1 MSGSSDSRV
10 AAFRWLDDMRSDL
23 SYGFRSLRRRP
34 GLLVAA
40 LLTLGLGI
48 GATVAMF
55 GVLNLALFR
64 ALPYPEADRLVV
76 GRTIWPDGSIG
87 NMVSAYD
94 FFDVREASS
103 SFESLSAITPF
114 TRDATITGVD
124 EPERVPAA
132 YIGPGLFRTLGVPVH
147 LGREFNAE
155 EGEPGAARTILI
167 SGRYWR
173 TRLGADPS
181 VVGSTVT
188 VNGSLFTVVGVTPPD
203 FRFVTDADLF
213 APMVRGGDM
222 AQARQWHNWL
232 VVGRLADGV
241 TVEEAAAEVGVIM
254 GRLASEY
261 PESNQD
267 KGMLISG
274 MQEAMVEG
282 FRPTILMLMGA
293 IVLVLLIACGNVA
306 SLLLARGST
315 RGTEIAMRAALGAPR
330 GRIVQQLLTES
341 IPLGLAAGVLGT
353 VLAFLAQR
361 TLVAATP
368 LTRLGL
374 ESVGFQPEVLGFAL
388 ILSLGTVLVFGLA
401 PALMGSRVDLAEE
414 LKAGTRSVAG
424 GRARFRSVLVISQVA
439 LSVVLL
445 VGAALLVQ
453 SFTRLRS
460 VDPGFRTDHLLTAE
474 IGLPQGAYEV
484 EQRTPFFQ
492 ELLDRARALP
502 GVEEAGMIS
511 QLPMRDP
518 GNNVPAWNPENPPA
532 DGSQVR
538 AAYQRNILPGYF
550 EAMDIPILAGRDVAD
565 TDGQGA
571 VQVVLISQTM
581 AQTLYPEQ
589 EPLGRELLV
598 DEGDEAG
605 RYEIIGVVG
614 DVAIYSLGAGPQMTM
629 YFSHAQRRSS
639 VMRIAVHTAGGAGT
653 IVGPLRETLS
663 GMDPNIPL
671 AGVGTMGEVLD
682 SSTSFRRTVAGAVGI
697 FALAA
702 LLLAALGLY
711 GVLAYQ
717 VTQRTHEIGIRVAL
731 GARAEHIL
739 RMVLGHGFTLV
750 GIGLAFGVVGAFAA
764 ARAIRGR
771 LYEVGATDPV
781 TFVSVV
787 LFFAI
792 VALFSCLLPSWKAWR
807 VDPVVAFRAE

>member
-1 MSGSSDSRV
+1 
-10 AAFRWLDDMRSDL
+10 
-23 SYGFRSLRRRP
+23 
-34 GLLVAA
+34 LVAA

-64 ALPYPEADRLVV
+64 ALPYPDADRLVV
-76 GRTIWPDGSIG
+76 GRTIWPNGTIG

-94 FFDVREASS
+94 FFDVREGVS
-103 SFESLSAITPF
+103 SFESLATITPF

-132 YIGPGLFRTLGVPVH
+132 YVGPGLFRTLGVPLQ

-155 EGEPGAARTILI
+155 EGEPGAAPTILI

-181 VVGSTVT
+181 IVGSTLT
-188 VNGSLFTVVGVTPPD
+188 INGSPFTVVGVTRPG
-203 FRFVTDADLF
+203 FRFVVDADLL

-222 AQARQWHNWL
+222 AGARQWHNWL

-241 TVEEAAAEVGVIM
+241 TVDEADAEVGVIM
-254 GRLASEY
+254 EHLADEY
-261 PESNQD
+261 PESNRD
-267 KGMLISG
+267 KGMRISG

-315 RGTEIAMRAALGAPR
+315 RGTELAMRSALGAPR
-330 GRIVQQLLTES
+330 GRLIQQLLTES
-341 IPLGLAAGVLGT
+341 VPLGLAAGALGT
-353 VLAFLAQR
+353 VLALLMQHS
-361 TLVAATP
+361 LVAATP
-368 LTRLGL
+368 LTSLGL
-374 ESVGFQPEVLGFAL
+374 ETVGLQPELLAFAL
-388 ILSLGTVLVFGLA
+388 LLSLGTVLVFGLA
-401 PALMGSRVDLAEE
+401 PAVMGSRVNLAEE
-414 LKAGTRSVAG
+414 LKAGSRSVAG
-424 GRARFRSVLVISQVA
+424 GRARFRSVLVIGQVA

-445 VGAALLVQ
+445 VGAGLLVQ

-460 VDPGFRTDHLLTAE
+460 VDPGFRTESLLTAE
-474 IGLPQGAYEV
+474 IGLPRSEYDLEA
-484 EQRTPFFQ
+484 RTRFFQ
-492 ELLDRARALP
+492 ELLDLTRALP

-532 DGSQVR
+532 DAAQLR
-538 AAYQRNILPGYF
+538 AAYQRIVMPGYF
-550 EAMDIPILAGRDVAD
+550 DAMDIPVVSGRDVAD
-565 TDGQGA
+565 TDADGA
-571 VQVVLISQTM
+571 VPVVLINETM
-581 AQTLYPEQ
+581 ARTLYPDQ
-589 EPLGRELLV
+589 EPLGRQLEV
-598 DEGDEAG
+598 DEGDDTG

-614 DVAIYSLGAGPQMTM
+614 DVQIFSLSSEPQMVM
-629 YFSHAQRRSS
+629 YFSHRQRQTS
-639 VMRIAVHTAGGAGT
+639 VMRIAVHTAGGPGA
-653 IVGPLRETLS
+653 IVGQLREVLR
-663 GMDPNIPL
+663 GLDPDIPL
-671 AGVGTMGEVLD
+671 AGVETMKDVL
-682 SSTSFRRTVAGAVGI
+682 SRSTSFQRTVAGAVGI

-731 GARAEHIL
+731 GARAGHIL
-739 RMVLGHGFTLV
+739 RMVMGHGFALV
-750 GIGLAFGVVGAFAA
+750 GVGLAIGVVAA
-764 ARAIRGR
+764 LGGARAIRGR
-771 LYEVGATDPV
+771 LYEVGASDPA
-781 TFVSVV
+781 TFVGVI
-787 LFFAI
+787 LFFSL
-792 VALFSCLLPSWKAWR
+792 VALVACLLPSWRAWR
-807 VDPVVAFRAE
+807 VDPTVAFRAE

>member
-1 MSGSSDSRV
+1 MSDSRDRS
-10 AAFRWLDDMRSDL
+10 AAFRWLDDLGSDL
-23 SYGFRSLRRRP
+23 RYGFRSLRRRP

-64 ALPYPEADRLVV
+64 ALPYPDADRLVV
-76 GRTIWPDGSIG
+76 GRTIWPNGTIG

-94 FFDVREASS
+94 FFDVREGVS
-103 SFESLSAITPF
+103 SFESLATITPF

-132 YIGPGLFRTLGVPVH
+132 YVGPGLFRTLGVPLQ

-155 EGEPGAARTILI
+155 EGEPGAAPTILI

-181 VVGSTVT
+181 IVGSTLT
-188 VNGSLFTVVGVTPPD
+188 INGSPFTVVGVTRPG
-203 FRFVTDADLF
+203 FRFVVDADLL

-222 AQARQWHNWL
+222 AGARQWHNWL

-241 TVEEAAAEVGVIM
+241 TVDEADAEVGVIM
-254 GRLASEY
+254 EHLADEY
-261 PESNQD
+261 PESNRD
-267 KGMLISG
+267 KGMRISG

-315 RGTEIAMRAALGAPR
+315 RGTELAMRSALGAPR
-330 GRIVQQLLTES
+330 GRLIQQLLTES
-341 IPLGLAAGVLGT
+341 VPLGLAAGALGT
-353 VLAFLAQR
+353 VLALLMQHS
-361 TLVAATP
+361 LVAATP
-368 LTRLGL
+368 LTSLGL
-374 ESVGFQPEVLGFAL
+374 ETVGLQPELLAFAL
-388 ILSLGTVLVFGLA
+388 LLSLGTVLVFGLA
-401 PALMGSRVDLAEE
+401 PAVMGSRVNLAEE
-414 LKAGTRSVAG
+414 LKAGSRSVAG
-424 GRARFRSVLVISQVA
+424 GRARFRSVLVIGQVA

-445 VGAALLVQ
+445 VGAGLLVQ

-460 VDPGFRTDHLLTAE
+460 VDPGFRTESLLTAE
-474 IGLPQGAYEV
+474 IGLPRSEYDLEA
-484 EQRTPFFQ
+484 RTRFFQ
-492 ELLDRARALP
+492 ELLDLTRALP

-532 DGSQVR
+532 DAAQLR
-538 AAYQRNILPGYF
+538 AAYQRIVMPGYF
-550 EAMDIPILAGRDVAD
+550 DAMDIPVVSGRDVAD
-565 TDGQGA
+565 TDADGA
-571 VQVVLISQTM
+571 VPVVLINETM
-581 AQTLYPEQ
+581 ARTLYPDQ
-589 EPLGRELLV
+589 EPLGRQLEV
-598 DEGDEAG
+598 DEGDDTG

-614 DVAIYSLGAGPQMTM
+614 DVQIFSLSSEPQMVM
-629 YFSHAQRRSS
+629 YFSHRQRQTS
-639 VMRIAVHTAGGAGT
+639 VMRIAVHTAGGPGA
-653 IVGPLRETLS
+653 IVGQLREVLR
-663 GMDPNIPL
+663 GLDPDIPL
-671 AGVGTMGEVLD
+671 AGVETMKDVL
-682 SSTSFRRTVAGAVGI
+682 SRSTSFQRTVAGAVGI

-731 GARAEHIL
+731 GARAGHIL
-739 RMVLGHGFTLV
+739 RMVMGHGFALV
-750 GIGLAFGVVGAFAA
+750 GVGLAIGVVAA
-764 ARAIRGR
+764 LGGARAIRGR
-771 LYEVGATDPV
+771 LYEVGASDPA
-781 TFVSVV
+781 TFVGVI
-787 LFFAI
+787 LFFSL
-792 VALFSCLLPSWKAWR
+792 VALVACLLPSWRAWR
-807 VDPVVAFRAE
+807 VDPTVAFRAE

>member
-1 MSGSSDSRV
+1 MSGSPDRP
-10 AAFRWLDDMRSDL
+10 AAFRWLDDLRSDL
-23 SYGFRSLRRRP
+23 HYGFRSLRRRP
-34 GLLVAA
+34 GLLLAA

-64 ALPYPEADRLVV
+64 ALPYPDADRLVV
-76 GRTIWPDGSIG
+76 GRTIWPGGGIG

-103 SFESLSAITPF
+103 SFESLATVTPF

-124 EPERVPAA
+124 EPERVPAT
-132 YIGPGLFRTLGVPVH
+132 YVGPGLFRTLGVPLQ
-147 LGREFNAE
+147 LGREFNVE
-155 EGEPGAARTILI
+155 EGEPGAERTILI
-167 SGRYWR
+167 SGNYWR
-173 TRLGADPS
+173 TRLGSDPS
-181 VVGSTVT
+181 VVGSTLT
-188 VNGSLFTVVGVTPPD
+188 VNGTPFTIVGVTRPD
-203 FRFVTDADLF
+203 FRFVVDADLF

-222 AQARQWHNWL
+222 AGARQWHNWL

-241 TVEEAAAEVGVIM
+241 AVEEAAAEVSVIM
-254 GRLASEY
+254 ARLAGEY

-306 SLLLARGST
+306 SLLLARGSS

-330 GRIVQQLLTES
+330 GRLVQQLLTES
-341 IPLGLAAGVLGT
+341 VPLGLAAGALGT
-353 VLAFLAQR
+353 VIALLMQR

-374 ESVGFQPEVLGFAL
+374 ESVGFQPEVLAFAL
-388 ILSLGTVLVFGLA
+388 LLSLGTVVVFGLA
-401 PALMGSRVDLAEE
+401 PALMGSRVNLADE
-414 LKAGTRSVAG
+414 LKSGSRSVAG
-424 GRARFRSVLVISQVA
+424 GRARFRSALVVGQVA

-460 VDPGFRTDHLLTAE
+460 VDPGFRTKSLLTAE
-474 IGLPQGAYEV
+474 IGVPPSEYDLEA
-484 EQRTPFFQ
+484 RTRFFQ
-492 ELLDRARALP
+492 DLLDRTRALP
-502 GVEEAGMIS
+502 GVEEAGLIS

-532 DGSQVR
+532 DASQQQ
-538 AAYQRNILPGYF
+538 AAYQRIVMTGYF
-550 EAMDIPILAGRDVAD
+550 DAMDVPIVAGRDVAE
-565 TDGQGA
+565 TDADGA
-571 VQVVLISQTM
+571 VPVVLINETM
-581 AQTLYPEQ
+581 ARTLYPDQ
-589 EPLGRELLV
+589 EPLGRQLEV
-598 DEGDEAG
+598 DQGDGTG
-605 RYEIIGVVG
+605 RFEIIGIVG
-614 DVAIYSLGAGPQMTM
+614 DVKIFSLSSDPQMVM
-629 YFSHAQRRSS
+629 YFSYRQRQTS
-639 VMRIAVHTAGGAGT
+639 VMRIAVHTAGGPGT
-653 IVGPLRETLS
+653 IVGQLRDVLRS
-663 GMDPNIPL
+663 LDPDIPL
-671 AGVGTMGEVLD
+671 AGAATMEEVL
-682 SSTSFRRTVAGAVGI
+682 SRSTSFRRTVAGAVGI
-697 FALAA
+697 FALTA

-750 GIGLAFGVVGAFAA
+750 GVGLAVGVVAA
-764 ARAIRGR
+764 LGGARAIQGR
-771 LYEVGATDPV
+771 LYEVGASDPL
-781 TFVSVV
+781 TFVSVI
-787 LFFAI
+787 LFFSV
-792 VALFSCLLPSWKAWR
+792 VALVACLLPSWRAWR